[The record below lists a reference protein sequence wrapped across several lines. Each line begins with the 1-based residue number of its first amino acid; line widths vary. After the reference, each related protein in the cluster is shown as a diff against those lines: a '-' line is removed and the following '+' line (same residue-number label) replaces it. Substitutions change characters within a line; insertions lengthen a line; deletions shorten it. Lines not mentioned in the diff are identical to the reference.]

1 MTKVTDK
8 MCGQSNG
15 SRQSGGIPR
24 KMDFIMSRVFA
35 LLMEALTSAMK
46 SGAQTRTEGTEAL
59 LAHGHCK
66 KLSFSPFCL
75 NFSNFACFGYS
86 LFLVCFLFCLDFG
99 SF

>member
-1 MTKVTDK
+1 MTNVTDK

-46 SGAQTRTEGTEAL
+46 SGAQTRTEGTEAPM
-59 LAHGHCK
+59 GTVKNCP
-66 KLSFSPFCL
+66 FSPFCL

>member
-35 LLMEALTSAMK
+35 LLMEALTSAME

-59 LAHGHCK
+59 VAHGHCK
-66 KLSFSPFCL
+66 KLSFFTILPKF
-75 NFSNFACFGYS
+75 F
-86 LFLVCFLFCLDFG
+86 
-99 SF
+99 